1 MLQAITVGTSIAL
14 CLTLAGI
21 ALKGDLKSAARRTV
35 LDDLGEFAAVHE
47 MQGVAAVERLFDAG
61 QHDDREAIRVTGVDG
76 KVVEEYH
83 PKNGGNFPWPDTLSM
98 RRFAGGKGVVSIEHP
113 DGNPH
118 ILIGRVMLGDGT
130 VLWYGRTDDVDRT
143 SMDHISEYLLLA
155 GVAAAVIA
163 LIPLF
168 WYAGQ
173 VLQPVRR
180 MIASAEALAMGAG
193 DERLVASSAVP
204 ELQEFATAFNVA
216 LDRNSALTAELQA
229 ANDHLAHELRTPL
242 ARIRGNLEIL
252 HDGLADAA
260 TRDAAARGMDEIDRA
275 SSLVQTILTVRAG
288 EHNALKLHLEP
299 TSITLLLADLVDL
312 YAVAAEDK
320 RLKLRLSAP
329 EDRTISIDQQRFT
342 QALANLLD
350 NALAYTP
357 EGGEVTV
364 SLETTEA
371 SVTVRV
377 RDSGPGVKPEEIE
390 TIWQRFVRGSASSAR
405 TPGMGLGLSLVR
417 AVATAHGGTAGVINL
432 DGGGAEFW
440 ITIPA

>member
-1 MLQAITVGTSIAL
+1 
-14 CLTLAGI
+14 
-21 ALKGDLKSAARRTV
+21 
-35 LDDLGEFAAVHE
+35 
-47 MQGVAAVERLFDAG
+47 
-61 QHDDREAIRVTGVDG
+61 
-76 KVVEEYH
+76 
-83 PKNGGNFPWPDTLSM
+83 
-98 RRFAGGKGVVSIEHP
+98 
-113 DGNPH
+113 
-118 ILIGRVMLGDGT
+118 
-130 VLWYGRTDDVDRT
+130 
-143 SMDHISEYLLLA
+143 
-155 GVAAAVIA
+155 
-163 LIPLF
+163 
-168 WYAGQ
+168 
-173 VLQPVRR
+173 
-180 MIASAEALAMGAG
+180 
-193 DERLVASSAVP
+193 VASSAVP
-204 ELQEFATAFNVA
+204 ELQEFAMAFNVA

-364 SLETTEA
+364 NLVVAEA

-377 RDSGPGVKPEEIE
+377 RDTGPGVKPEEIE